1 MNIHIH
7 QQQLQVGQ
15 VEIIAVSS
23 GSNFQVGDN
32 DQVLLY
38 STLEVPP
45 NGIQIGPFPFP
56 RLLNHNPGS
65 LTNVGVSNPPFTMG
79 LDALQRKKA
88 SSASRKAGS
97 RE

>member
-45 NGIQIGPFPFP
+45 NGIQIGPFP
-56 RLLNHNPGS
+56 RLFNHNSGELTKVGGS
-65 LTNVGVSNPPFTMG
+65 SPPFTMG
-79 LDALQRKKA
+79 LDTLQRKKA

>member
-7 QQQLQVGQ
+7 QQLLQVGQ

-45 NGIQIGPFPFP
+45 NGIQIGPFP
-56 RLLNHNPGS
+56 RLPNHHSGG
-65 LTNVGVSNPPFTMG
+65 LTKVGGNNPPFTMG